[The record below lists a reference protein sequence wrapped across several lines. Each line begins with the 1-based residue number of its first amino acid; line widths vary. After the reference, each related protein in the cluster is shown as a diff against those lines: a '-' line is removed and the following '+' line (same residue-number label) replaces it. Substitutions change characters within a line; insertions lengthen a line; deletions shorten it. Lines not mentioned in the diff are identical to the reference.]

1 MLGEIV
7 DQETRDRHLALL
19 VALGCPPDLS
29 PALHHSHG
37 LGDDGPAPQEI
48 QPAPRSAASS
58 PKRTP
63 VGKEQDDQ
71 SVGPILALVEAAEL
85 TDFRRFA
92 SAWANACTCSC
103 VRYRRSVATTRG
115 KLISAAG
122 FRASRPSLTA
132 VLTMSENTR

>member
-1 MLGEIV
+1 MIFAG
-7 DQETRDRHLALL
+7 T
-19 VALGCPPDLS
+19 
-29 PALHHSHG
+29 
-37 LGDDGPAPQEI
+37 
-48 QPAPRSAASS
+48 QPAHRRVAPCAAGD
-58 PKRTP
+58 PTGPPQRGQLAKANTGI
-63 VGKEQDDQ
+63 GKEQDDQ
-71 SVGPILALVEAAEL
+71 SVGPILALVEAAVL

-122 FRASRPSLTA
+122 FPASRPSLTA

>member
-19 VALGCPPDLS
+19 VALGCAPDLS

-48 QPAPRSAASS
+48 QPAHPQRGQLTKAD
-58 PKRTP
+58 TG

-71 SVGPILALVEAAEL
+71 SVGPVLALVEAAVL
-85 TDFRRFA
+85 TDSAGFA
-92 SAWANACTCSC
+92 SASANACTCSW
-103 VRYRRSVATTRG
+103 VR
-115 KLISAAG
+115 ISALG
-122 FRASRPSLTA
+122 GDDPRQG
-132 VLTMSENTR
+132 